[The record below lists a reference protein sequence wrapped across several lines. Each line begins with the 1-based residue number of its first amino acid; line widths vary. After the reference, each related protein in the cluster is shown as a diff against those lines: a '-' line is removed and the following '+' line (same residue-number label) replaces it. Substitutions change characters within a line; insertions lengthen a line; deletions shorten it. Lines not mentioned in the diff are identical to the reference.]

1 MPKRTRNYHEF
12 LNEQLRDPAFA
23 ADYLS
28 ATAQESLE
36 MLPVAMRNVAEAH
49 KMSRVANGAKVNRES
64 LYKTLSAKGNPRLD
78 TIASILDV
86 FGVQIAFLPKK
97 HPRTESRQLG
107 KTQVTHP
114 TRGTRRKSR

>member
-1 MPKRTRNYHEF
+1 MPKRTRNYYDF
-12 LNEQLRDPAFA
+12 LSEQLRDPAFA

-78 TIASILDV
+78 TIAGILDV
-86 FGVQIAFLPKK
+86 FGVQIAFVPKK
-97 HPRTESRQLG
+97 ASPRGAQLAKMSSTASRAS
-107 KTQVTHP
+107 
-114 TRGTRRKSR
+114 RTRRKSR